1 MIGKITTGS
10 NFDRLFRYLLK
21 DDKQARILGGDR
33 LLVKPN
39 AKELASQFNWI
50 ASTRPTTKKP
60 VKHISIGFAPTDG
73 EVDDSIKVAV
83 SETIVNQLG
92 YINNQWVAIAHG
104 RNDPGHDWQ
113 HDHDH
118 IHIVVN
124 GIDFNGERVS
134 DSFDKTRLEK
144 ILRELELEHNLTTVV
159 SSNVCARQRP
169 KTNQLQR
176 YQRENKKYV
185 QQKPEI
191 PVMAKLEAAIDVA
204 SRDRPTMTSFIG
216 RMQQL
221 GIDVRACITEK
232 GKKGISY
239 RLGDFKVRG
248 CKLHNGSL
256 TKLLSKRD
264 IDFDEVRDTPAL
276 EAAYQGKSVQIDN
289 KQSLSWE
296 QVDLDYWLPQSLKA
310 LANQPLWGKAEV
322 KRQRAEGNNR
332 LRNRF
337 QTEKL
342 ISDETTDVDVA
353 DKTKSHDERSFNS
366 IASKSESLRQ
376 SKYLV
381 PSASCPLEGLSP
393 ESNSGVYTPRP
404 SAFTTEDI
412 REIPNPK
419 QWNNLQKTL
428 LARYGIPE
436 HISAGLHEA
445 ELLYASEKGQPIW
458 HKRSLLGSKN
468 SHFWFDINDNGDR
481 VKKIVITNSPVE
493 AVSAYLVERLVNRE
507 NSSCLY
513 LSLDRPEQLKELDLT
528 NFDTVIVNS
537 RDKQLVSDRVSNLVI
552 QENTSSWQQSWLA
565 HWNKVKTSLKSEAK
579 NTSIE
584 KKPNKT
590 MELEL

>member
-1 MIGKITTGS
+1 MIGKIITGS
-10 NFDRLFRYLLK
+10 NFDGLFEYLFK
-21 DDKQARILGGDR
+21 DGKEARILGGEHV
-33 LLVKPN
+33 LLEPN

-73 EVDDSIKVAV
+73 EVDNSIKVAV

-92 YINNQWVAIAHG
+92 YTNNQWIAIAHG

-113 HDHDH
+113 HHHDH
-118 IHIVVN
+118 LHIVVN

-176 YQRENKKYV
+176 YQRESKEYV
-185 QQKPEI
+185 QQQPEI

-221 GIDVRACITEK
+221 GIDVRPYITDK
-232 GKKGISY
+232 GRKGISY

-248 CKLHNGSL
+248 SKLHNGSL
-256 TKLLSKRD
+256 TKLISERG
-264 IDFDEVRDTPAL
+264 IDLDEVRDTPAI
-276 EAAYQGKSVQIDN
+276 EAACQGKSVQIDN

-296 QVDLDYWLPQSLKA
+296 QIDLNYWLPQSLKA
-310 LANQPLWGKAEV
+310 LANAH
-322 KRQRAEGNNR
+322 
-332 LRNRF
+332 
-337 QTEKL
+337 
-342 ISDETTDVDVA
+342 S
-353 DKTKSHDERSFNS
+353 TKKDW
-366 IASKSESLRQ
+366 
-376 SKYLV
+376 
-381 PSASCPLEGLSP
+381 
-393 ESNSGVYTPRP
+393 
-404 SAFTTEDI
+404 
-412 REIPNPK
+412 EIPDQK

-445 ELLYASEKGQPIW
+445 ELLSASEKGEPIW
-458 HKRSLLGSKN
+458 HKRSLLGSNN
-468 SHFWFDINDNGDR
+468 SHFWFEINNSSDR
-481 VKKIVITNSPVE
+481 VKKIIVTSSPVE

-507 NSSCLY
+507 NSFCLY

-552 QENTSSWQQSWLA
+552 QENASSWQPSWLTY
-565 HWNKVKTSLKSEAK
+565 WNKVKTSLKSEAK
-579 NTSIE
+579 NTSVE
-584 KKPNKT
+584 KKLNKT
-590 MELEL
+590 MELAL